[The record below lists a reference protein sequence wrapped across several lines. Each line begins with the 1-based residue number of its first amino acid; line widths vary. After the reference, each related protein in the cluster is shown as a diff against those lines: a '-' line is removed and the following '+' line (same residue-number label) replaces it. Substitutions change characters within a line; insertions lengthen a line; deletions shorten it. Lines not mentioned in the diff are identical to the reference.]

1 MKLRLLAAVVL
12 LAGPFHAETVTVTC
26 TGWFSDSKCAA
37 SRAASGL
44 FTATNPDCAKTSI
57 QNGAAPAFIAEQQH
71 AVFTVMDSP
80 PIIDFLG
87 YHVQVRAA
95 VDNAA
100 RTIRILEVKQL
111 SCLCPPAQER
121 FWGGRRTSLSR
132 MKSGIAVYRPQPPC
146 FIHNRALTEIEVRVV
161 TTLLPEP
168 EFLCRAVILAV

>member
-12 LAGPFHAETVTVTC
+12 LAGPFHAETVTVTW

-44 FTATNPDCAKTSI
+44 FTATNPDCAKTCI

-80 PIIDFLG
+80 PIIDHLG

-95 VDNAA
+95 VENAA

-111 SCLCPPAQER
+111 SFDGAACA
-121 FWGGRRTSLSR
+121 
-132 MKSGIAVYRPQPPC
+132 RP
-146 FIHNRALTEIEVRVV
+146 RKK
-161 TTLLPEP
+161 
-168 EFLCRAVILAV
+168 